1 MFSGLV
7 VLRSSGN
14 VFALLSCLETVIGC
28 RVKQLLPVCDVQC
41 REAPIQA

>member
-14 VFALLSCLETVIGC
+14 VALLSCLKTIIGC
-28 RVKQLLPVCDVQC
+28 RVKQLLPACGVQC